1 MGITV
6 NKCTNEFIIHGKEE
20 EYDIYIKSDIS
31 FYIIKT
37 IKKTYFCLKGENIK
51 FVLIDTKSLKPY
63 YTSKK
68 DKKRNPNFTRI
79 KIDNLS
85 NKEDYL
91 VNNKWRSFCKILNI
105 EEKDE
110 KIKDAEDPR
119 FWLGKYN
126 LPLKKSSSDINY
138 NPFTKNI
145 YYSKEQTMNCSKAC
159 FFY

>member
-37 IKKTYFCLKGENIK
+37 IKKTYFGLKGENIK

-91 VNNKWRSFCKILNI
+91 VNNKWRSF
-105 EEKDE
+105 
-110 KIKDAEDPR
+110 
-119 FWLGKYN
+119 
-126 LPLKKSSSDINY
+126 
-138 NPFTKNI
+138 
-145 YYSKEQTMNCSKAC
+145 SK
-159 FFY
+159 F